1 MAARN
6 IYIDQYLSLAQEF
19 PVTPSLTLSASSD
32 RLPIGALLALAM
44 TGFICIVTETL
55 PAGLLPLISEGLAIS
70 PSMAGQMVTAYALGS
85 VLAVIPMTIATRGW
99 RRRNVLLLTI
109 IGFLLFN
116 SITALSSHYGVTLV
130 ARFFAGVAAGLAW
143 SLLAGYARRMVAPHQ
158 QGKAL
163 ALAMVGTPIAL
174 SLGVP
179 LGTWLG
185 GLVGWRTTFGLM
197 SAVSLVLIA
206 WVLVKVPDYAPQPA
220 HQRLSLGK
228 VLTTPGVR
236 PVLAVVISWMLAH
249 NMLYTYIAPFV
260 ASAGLADRVDL
271 VLLVFGV
278 AALAGIWLTARLVE
292 PLLRNTVLVSLATF
306 ATVSVVFALLGNV
319 PLVIYLGVA
328 VWGLSFG
335 GAATLLQTA
344 LADAAGEG
352 ADVALSLNVVAW
364 NCAIAGSGVVGGVLL
379 DTWGVAAFPW
389 AMVLLIGVSL
399 AIAWGAR
406 AHGFKPGARGT
417 NQPAV
422 AGH

>member
-1 MAARN
+1 M
-6 IYIDQYLSLAQEF
+6 
-19 PVTPSLTLSASSD
+19 TPSITLTATPKG
-32 RLPIGALLALAM
+32 LPVGALLALAM

-109 IGFLLFN
+109 VGFLLFN

-143 SLLAGYARRMVAPHQ
+143 SLLAGYARRMVEPEQ

-197 SAVSLVLIA
+197 SALTLVLIV
-206 WVLVKVPDYAPQPA
+206 WVLVKVPDYSPQPA
-220 HQRLSLGK
+220 NQRLSLGK

-249 NMLYTYIAPFV
+249 NILYTYIAPFV
-260 ASAGLADRVDL
+260 APAGMAERVDA
-271 VLLVFGV
+271 VLLIFGI
-278 AALAGIWLTARLVE
+278 AALVGIWLTAKLVE
-292 PLLRNTVLVSLATF
+292 PLLRSTVLLSLATF
-306 ATVSVVFALLGNV
+306 AAVCVALGFGAGIAE
-319 PLVIYLGVA
+319 VIYLGVA
-328 VWGLSFG
+328 VWGLTFG

-344 LADAAGEG
+344 LADAAGDG

-364 NCAIAGSGVVGGVLL
+364 NSAIAGSGVVGGVLL
-379 DTWGVAAFPW
+379 DHWGVASFPW
-389 AMVLLIGVSL
+389 AMLVLVAIGF

-406 AHGFKPGARGT
+406 AHGFRPGPRSTGAE
-417 NQPAV
+417 AV

>member
-1 MAARN
+1 
-6 IYIDQYLSLAQEF
+6 
-19 PVTPSLTLSASSD
+19 
-32 RLPIGALLALAM
+32 
-44 TGFICIVTETL
+44 
-55 PAGLLPLISEGLAIS
+55 
-70 PSMAGQMVTAYALGS
+70 
-85 VLAVIPMTIATRGW
+85 
-99 RRRNVLLLTI
+99 
-109 IGFLLFN
+109 
-116 SITALSSHYGVTLV
+116 
-130 ARFFAGVAAGLAW
+130 
-143 SLLAGYARRMVAPHQ
+143 MVAPHQ

-220 HQRLSLGK
+220 HQRLSLRK

-260 ASAGLADRVDL
+260 APAGLAERVDL
-271 VLLVFGV
+271 VLLVFGI
-278 AALAGIWLTARLVE
+278 AALAGIWITARLVE

-306 ATVSVVFALLGNV
+306 AAVSVLFGVLGNV

-344 LADAAGEG
+344 LADAAGDG

-364 NCAIAGSGVVGGVLL
+364 NSAIAGSGVAGGVLL
-379 DTWGVAAFPW
+379 DRWGVAAFPW
-389 AMVLLIGVSL
+389 AMLGLIGL
-399 AIAWGAR
+399 ALVIAWAAR
-406 AHGFKPGARGT
+406 GHGFRPGRRTAHR
-417 NQPAV
+417 AV
-422 AGH
+422 GH

>member
-1 MAARN
+1 M
-6 IYIDQYLSLAQEF
+6 
-19 PVTPSLTLSASSD
+19 PPSLTLSAPSD
-32 RLPIGALLALAM
+32 RLPVGALLALAM

-55 PAGLLPLISEGLAIS
+55 PAGLLPLISDGLAIS

-109 IGFLLFN
+109 AGFLLFN

-143 SLLAGYARRMVAPHQ
+143 SLLAGYARRMVAPQQ
-158 QGKAL
+158 QGRAL

-185 GLVGWRTTFGLM
+185 GLLGWRTTFGLM
-197 SAVSLVLIA
+197 SGVSLVLIG
-206 WVLVKVPDYAPQPA
+206 WVLVKVPDFAPQPA
-220 HQRLSLGK
+220 HQRLSLRK

-236 PVLAVVISWMLAH
+236 PVLAVVISWMLA
-249 NMLYTYIAPFV
+249 NNILYTYIAPFV
-260 ASAGLADRVDL
+260 APAGLAERVDL
-271 VLLVFGV
+271 VLLVFGI
-278 AALAGIWLTARLVE
+278 AALAGIWVTARLVE
-292 PLLRNTVLVSLATF
+292 PLLRNTVLVSLAAF
-306 ATVSVVFALLGNV
+306 AAVSVLLGLLGNV
-319 PLVIYLGVA
+319 PQVIYLGVA

-344 LADAAGEG
+344 LADAAGDG

-364 NCAIAGSGVVGGVLL
+364 NSAIAGSGVVGGVLL
-379 DTWGVAAFPW
+379 DTWGVAAFAW
-389 AMVLLIGVSL
+389 AMLLLVGVAF
-399 AIAWGAR
+399 AIAWAAS
-406 AHGFKPGARGT
+406 AHGFRPGARG
-417 NQPAV
+417 
-422 AGH
+422 AGKPTSLGH

>member
-1 MAARN
+1 M
-6 IYIDQYLSLAQEF
+6 
-19 PVTPSLTLSASSD
+19 TPSLTLSAPSD
-32 RLPIGALLALAM
+32 RLPVGALLALAM

-55 PAGLLPLISEGLAIS
+55 PAGLLPLISDGLAIS

-109 IGFLLFN
+109 AGFLLFN

-143 SLLAGYARRMVAPHQ
+143 SLLAGYARRMVAPQQ
-158 QGKAL
+158 QGRAL

-185 GLVGWRTTFGLM
+185 GLLGWRTTFGLM
-197 SAVSLVLIA
+197 SGVSLVLIG
-206 WVLVKVPDYAPQPA
+206 WVLVKVPDFAPQPA
-220 HQRLSLGK
+220 HQRLSLRK

-249 NMLYTYIAPFV
+249 NILYTYIAPFV
-260 ASAGLADRVDL
+260 APAGLAERVDL
-271 VLLVFGV
+271 VLLVFGI
-278 AALAGIWLTARLVE
+278 AALAGIGGTARLVE
-292 PLLRNTVLVSLATF
+292 PLLRNTVLVSLAAF
-306 ATVSVVFALLGNV
+306 AAVSVLLGLLGNV
-319 PLVIYLGVA
+319 PQVIYLGVA

-344 LADAAGEG
+344 LADAAGDG

-364 NCAIAGSGVVGGVLL
+364 NSAIAGSGVVGGVLL
-379 DTWGVAAFPW
+379 DTWGVAAFAW
-389 AMVLLIGVSL
+389 AMLLLVGVAF
-399 AIAWGAR
+399 AIAWAAS
-406 AHGFKPGARGT
+406 AHGFRPGARG
-417 NQPAV
+417 
-422 AGH
+422 AGKPTSLGH

>member
-1 MAARN
+1 M
-6 IYIDQYLSLAQEF
+6 
-19 PVTPSLTLSASSD
+19 TPSITLTATPKG
-32 RLPIGALLALAM
+32 LPIGALLALAM

-109 IGFLLFN
+109 VGFLLFN

-143 SLLAGYARRMVAPHQ
+143 SLLAGYARRMVEPEQ

-197 SAVSLVLIA
+197 SALTLVLIV
-206 WVLVKVPDYAPQPA
+206 WVLVKVPDYPPQPA
-220 HQRLSLGK
+220 HQRRSLSK

-249 NMLYTYIAPFV
+249 NILYTYIAPFV
-260 ASAGLADRVDL
+260 APAGMAERVDV
-271 VLLVFGV
+271 VLLIFGI
-278 AALAGIWLTARLVE
+278 AALVGIWLTAKLVE
-292 PLLRNTVLVSLATF
+292 PLLRSTVLLSLATF
-306 ATVSVVFALLGNV
+306 AAVCVALGFGGGN
-319 PLVIYLGVA
+319 PEVIYLAVA
-328 VWGLSFG
+328 VWGLTFG

-344 LADAAGEG
+344 LADAAGDG

-364 NCAIAGSGVVGGVLL
+364 NSAIAGSGVVGGVLL
-379 DTWGVAAFPW
+379 DQWGVASFPW
-389 AMVLLIGVSL
+389 AMLALVAIAF

-406 AHGFKPGARGT
+406 AHGFKSGPRSVGT
-417 NQPAV
+417 SVV

>member
-1 MAARN
+1 M
-6 IYIDQYLSLAQEF
+6 
-19 PVTPSLTLSASSD
+19 TPSLTLSASAD

-109 IGFLLFN
+109 VGFLLFN

-158 QGKAL
+158 QGRAL

-185 GLVGWRTTFGLM
+185 GWVGWRTTFGLM

-220 HQRLSLGK
+220 HQRVSLGK

-249 NMLYTYIAPFV
+249 NILYTYIAPFV
-260 ASAGLADRVDL
+260 APAGLADRVDL

-278 AALAGIWLTARLVE
+278 AALAGIWITARLVE
-292 PLLRNTVLVSLATF
+292 PLLRHTVLASLVVFGGVSLALGLF
-306 ATVSVVFALLGNV
+306 GNV
-319 PLVIYLGVA
+319 PGVIYLGVA

-344 LADAAGEG
+344 LADAAGDG

-364 NCAIAGSGVVGGVLL
+364 NSAIAGSGVVGGVLL
-379 DTWGVAAFPW
+379 ERWGVAAFPW
-389 AMVLLIGVSL
+389 AMLVLIGVSL

-406 AHGFKPGARGT
+406 AHGFKPGRRAG
-417 NQPAV
+417 AAIV
-422 AGH
+422 AH